1 MRHSTALLHRPA
13 VAAEDRRPLAN
24 RPEGVCDRDAGLT
37 NVAARAGPRTA
48 HESVATC
55 MTIPHA
61 QARRLRDIGSWPPA
75 RAVGALQA
83 RRCSPTF
90 QQRVHLIEPRPA

>member
-61 QARRLRDIGSWPPA
+61 QARRLRDIESWPPPGPSELCKPVA
-75 RAVGALQA
+75 AHLPF
-83 RRCSPTF
+83 SI
-90 QQRVHLIEPRPA
+90 VHLIEPRPA